1 MAAVRYESETLI
13 DNAKPALATNSVT
26 ELAKLFHQ
34 LERSYRHLRQHIAKE
49 LGFSQVELTALLAVG
64 NEDAASPGAL
74 TEELGFT
81 SGAVTA
87 VLDRLSRAGYL
98 RREKHPVDRRGVVIL
113 LTARGEEVLEIIW
126 DRHHRVLRQVI
137 SETPCLTDVERIFCL
152 KKVPGIIRSAANA
165 QRVN

>member
-1 MAAVRYESETLI
+1 MAIMGYGSETLI
-13 DNAKPALATNSVT
+13 DQAKPPSATSSVL
-26 ELAKLFHQ
+26 ELAKILHQ
-34 LERSYRHLRQHIAKE
+34 LERSYRHLRQRIAKE

-126 DRHHRVLRQVI
+126 DRHHLVLQRVI
-137 SETPCLTDVERIFCL
+137 SETPCLTDIDKIL
-152 KKVPGIIRSAANA
+152 PLSKVPGIIRSTANA
-165 QRVN
+165 QRAS